1 MLFHHVQSKQLYL
14 GSHGCYIGFLESLD
28 FWLLGTL
35 VNFPLIKSKH
45 HRNAWFGP
53 LLSRLTG
60 QNFINVALKLKK
72 LWPFEN
78 GTSITLKFWYSCIN
92 SLQQPHTA
100 LQGSEWQT
108 NCAIWFVWSM
118 STFWYHKIISKKN
131 SQFLTWLTD
140 SCRVT

>member
-1 MLFHHVQSKQLYL
+1 MKKSKKVTLSTVRAVNQKSVPKRWALKINFVVLFHHVKSKQSYL
-14 GSHGCYIGFLESLD
+14 LSHGCYMGFFESLG

-35 VNFPLIKSKH
+35 VNFPLIKSRH

-78 GTSITLKFWYSCIN
+78 RTSITVKFWYSCIN

-100 LQGSEWQT
+100 LQTSE
-108 NCAIWFVWSM
+108 
-118 STFWYHKIISKKN
+118 
-131 SQFLTWLTD
+131 
-140 SCRVT
+140 